1 MQDRW
6 ETKIHEW
13 RLDVDRQE
21 GAPLDFWVYS
31 RHYQLGTWFLNARFA
46 SLLDAREYI
55 NKKVAE
61 DHKKED
67 EIALRLL
74 FAE

>member
-6 ETKIHEW
+6 ATYFHEW
-13 RLDVDRQE
+13 RLDIHRQD
-21 GAPLDFWVYS
+21 ATPLDFWVLS
-31 RHYQLGTWFLNARFA
+31 RHYQQGTWFLHARFA

-61 DHKKED
+61 DHKEED